1 MRWFNMLLALVFL
14 MFLALWLLRPM
25 GTSLVSQ
32 PKGPIIAARITW
44 MEPGHRRMAHTM
56 RITVTDGAGRVGGF
70 NVPGRLNTCR
80 VGDMIA
86 ARRIGVRLAVEP
98 GQCRRPE

>member
-1 MRWFNMLLALVFL
+1 
-14 MFLALWLLRPM
+14 
-25 GTSLVSQ
+25 
-32 PKGPIIAARITW
+32 
-44 MEPGHRRMAHTM
+44 M